1 MKTKGV
7 IALFVALMVILAVN
21 PRTVNNIYSTIL
33 GRLVL
38 IGAVIFF
45 SMNNL
50 VLGLLVALAIIT
62 ATNQFGSFV
71 EGMETMDTPVTIGE
85 DNVPITGQQI
95 VLTKSA
101 TTTVNADAANAAKQK
116 ISDLKA
122 KVASMNANMNTS
134 DATTNGSTN
143 GATNGS
149 TNGATNGST
158 NGATNDAN
166 GIDKEAIRNTLMSKS
181 SKTIQIDPSTMKNED
196 VNAYNPSMLTNTS
209 SMTEGFCPCAGSA
222 F

>member
-149 TNGATNGST
+149 TNGATN
-158 NGATNDAN
+158 DAN

>member
-149 TNGATNGST
+149 TNGATN
-158 NGATNDAN
+158 DAN
-166 GIDKEAIRNTLMSKS
+166 GIDKEDIRNTIMSKN
-181 SKTIQIDPSTMKNED
+181 SKTIQIDPSVMKNED

>member
-1 MKTKGV
+1 MSMKTKGV
-7 IALFVALMVILAVN
+7 IAMFVALMIILAVN

-71 EGMETMDTPVTIGE
+71 EGMETMDGPVTIGE
-85 DNVPITGQQI
+85 DNVPITGQQL

-101 TTTVNADAANAAKQK
+101 TTTATTATVNADAAKQK
-116 ISDLKA
+116 ISDLRA
-122 KVASMNANMNTS
+122 KVASGTLNMNTNMN
-134 DATTNGSTN
+134 TND
-143 GATNGS
+143 ATNGDT
-149 TNGATNGST
+149 TNDATNGDTTT
-158 NGATNDAN
+158 NTN
-166 GIDKEAIRNTLMSKS
+166 GIDKEAIRNTIMSKN
-181 SKTIQIDPSTMKNED
+181 SKTIQIDPSVMKNED

>member
-7 IALFVALMVILAVN
+7 IALFVALMIILAVN

-38 IGAVIFF
+38 IGVVIFLA
-45 SMNNL
+45 MNNL
-50 VLGLLVALAIIT
+50 VLGLLVALAIISSI
-62 ATNQFGSFV
+62 NQFGSFV
-71 EGMETMDTPVTIGE
+71 EGMDTMAAPVTIGE

-101 TTTVNADAANAAKQK
+101 TADVDAAKQK

-122 KVASMNANMNTS
+122 RAASGNLNTNMNANMNTN
-134 DATTNGSTN
+134 ANANANT
-143 GATNGS
+143 
-149 TNGATNGST
+149 
-158 NGATNDAN
+158 N
-166 GIDKEAIRNTLMSKS
+166 GIDKEAIRNTIMAKN
-181 SKTIQIDPSTMKNED
+181 SKTIQLDADALKNED

-209 SMTEGFCPCAGSA
+209 SMTEGFCPCAASA

>member
-7 IALFVALMVILAVN
+7 IAMFVALMIILAVN

-71 EGMETMDTPVTIGE
+71 EGMETMDGPVTIGE
-85 DNVPITGQQI
+85 DNVPITGQQL

-101 TTTVNADAANAAKQK
+101 TTTATTATVNADAAKQK
-116 ISDLKA
+116 ISDLRA
-122 KVASMNANMNTS
+122 KVASGTLNMNTNMN
-134 DATTNGSTN
+134 TND
-143 GATNGS
+143 ATNGDT
-149 TNGATNGST
+149 TNDATNGDTTT
-158 NGATNDAN
+158 NTN
-166 GIDKEAIRNTLMSKS
+166 GIDKEAIRNTIMSKN
-181 SKTIQIDPSTMKNED
+181 SKTIQIDPSVMKNED